1 MKYNVTFG
9 ILALAFLLT
18 GFFLSGPRKD
28 DGYFKKQTQ
37 KIQSS
42 LIEKEEFA
50 NAILPKIASDIN
62 KYPKDKAF
70 EIFNNY
76 ETEFNKHPDVHVYG
90 YFNDSLIFWTS
101 GSVLV
106 PYLTFDEDFVQPVA
120 KMKNG
125 WYRFIK
131 YQKDSLK
138 MLALILIKNEFTI
151 NNQYLNKNFN
161 PSFKVPESANIYIDD
176 SGNGYNEVSDKNG
189 KKLFTIEFKK
199 KNRDAI
205 IHETWASV
213 FYFLFVLFLLIFIY
227 SLKGYSFFQKYKT
240 LYVIV
245 LVLSIVGIRLLCL
258 YFQWPRLLYKQPVF
272 GPELFASSRWLPSL
286 GDFILHAVG
295 LTFIIFGVA
304 LSYQS
309 RRIVAASRSFKKYF
323 YLILIT
329 LVSSLSGLG
338 VTFLFEKLVLDS
350 NISFDLSNLLVLNL
364 YSFLGFSLITFLLL
378 NYLVIV
384 YALCRQ
390 LVRSRVI
397 GFYEAVV
404 FYSLAYGLFALI
416 IYNQGI
422 LNVVPPIILYLLNLA
437 ILRINYKRKHVFNFY
452 VFAPTIFLFT
462 IFSTYTLFILNKN
475 KEMAHRQNLAFKIS
489 DEQDYIT
496 EYLFTETAVE
506 LKNDQIVKQLLFD
519 GAVMIDGELRYPNEL
534 FDRIAK
540 KYFGGYYTKYSLRIT
555 PFNEDDLVSLD
566 DPVDF
571 DPQLEYY
578 ENAIEFNGKN
588 TTSPDLFFI
597 DNNYGKVN
605 YIGRVEFAKEGDD
618 GTIEKKYLY
627 IEFISKIVTQV
638 TGFPQL
644 LLDDKITKPVDLS
657 GYSYGI
663 YKGNKLTVF
672 GGDFIYP
679 LNSQEIINPVSDVE
693 YKVKDGYSHL
703 VYRTPSGKIIIV
715 SKKNSSVQEFFSPF
729 AYMLIYFVA
738 ILFFY
743 ILYRS
748 IILRDKNSFQIN
760 FKTRIQVSILLILL
774 VSLLVVGLG
783 INNYVITQFNKKNK
797 LNLQEKS
804 NSILLEFKTRIEGMP
819 DEEVNQDYIK
829 YVLEKLSTIFFTD
842 INFYHANGNLM
853 ASSRES
859 IYNEGFLSRQ
869 MNPKAFEE
877 MSINQQAFY
886 MQSEKIG
893 SFDYLSVYAVFRD
906 NSNEVRGYINL
917 PYFLRQKE
925 LKEDLASSLLSM
937 INVFSLL
944 IAISMIV
951 TFIIASRLTE
961 PLTLLQEKLG
971 QIRIGRNNEIIEY
984 KKNDE
989 IGSLVSE
996 YNRMIKELEKSAELL
1011 ARSEREIAWREMAK
1025 QVAHE
1030 VKNPLTPMKLS
1041 VQYLLKAWD
1050 DGQPDFDQ
1058 RLRRFKD
1065 AMIQQIETL
1074 SNIASEFSYFAKMP
1088 VGIRQETDIAELLTS
1103 CISFY
1108 EENEGD
1114 VKIEFKNLLSTP
1126 KAMVILDKDQ
1136 ALRVF
1141 NNIIRNA
1148 IQSIPSDRIG
1158 EIYIEMNENDT
1169 KYIISVQDNGTGIPE
1184 DIRDKIFSPNFT
1196 TKNSGMGLGLA
1207 MTKTILENMD
1217 GNIYFDTQLNE
1228 GTTFYI
1234 ELKKI
1239 NSI

>member
-1 MKYNVTFG
+1 MKYNITFG
-9 ILALAFLLT
+9 ILCLVAWLGGLL
-18 GFFLSGPRKD
+18 LSYPKKND
-28 DGYFKKQTQ
+28 DYFKEQTQ
-37 KIQSS
+37 KIQST
-42 LIEKEEFA
+42 LIEKEEFT
-50 NAILPKIASDIN
+50 NTILPKIAEDIS
-62 KYPKDKAF
+62 KYPKDKSF
-70 EIFNNY
+70 EIFNKY
-76 ETEFNKHPDVHVYG
+76 EAEFVKNPDIHVYG
-90 YFNDSLIFWTS
+90 YHNDSLIFWTS

-138 MLALILIKNEFTI
+138 MLGLILIKNEFAI

-161 PSFKVPESANIYIDD
+161 SSFDVKESATITTNNGGSNNMVTD
-176 SGNGYNEVSDKNG
+176 SKG
-189 KKLFTIEFKK
+189 KHLFTIEYKK
-199 KNRDAI
+199 KDRNTI
-205 IHETWASV
+205 IYETTASV
-213 FYFLFVLFLLIFIY
+213 FYFLSVLFLLVFFYTLRGYQFFKEHKNIY
-227 SLKGYSFFQKYKT
+227 VVT
-240 LYVIV
+240 
-245 LVLSIVGIRLLCL
+245 LVLSIIGVRLVGIFYQL
-258 YFQWPRLLYKQPVF
+258 PTLLYKQPVF
-272 GPELFASSRWLPSL
+272 GPELFASSKWLPSL
-286 GDFILHAVG
+286 GDFILHAIG
-295 LTFIIFGVA
+295 LTFIIFGIA
-304 LSYQS
+304 LTYQS
-309 RRIVAASRSFKKYF
+309 RRITAGSRTLKKYF
-323 YLILIT
+323 YLSLIA
-329 LVSSLSGLG
+329 LVSAASGLG

-350 NISFDLSNLLVLNL
+350 NISFDLSNLLVLDL

-378 NYLVIV
+378 NFLVIV

-390 LVRSRVI
+390 LVRSRII
-397 GFYEAVV
+397 GFYEAVI
-404 FYSLAYGLFALI
+404 FYTVAYGLFALI
-416 IYNQGI
+416 VYNEGV
-422 LNVVPPIILYLLNLA
+422 LNIIPPIILYLLNIAVLN
-437 ILRINYKRKHVFNFY
+437 INYKRKHVFNFY
-452 VFAPTIFLFT
+452 IFAPIIFLFT
-462 IFSTYTLFILNKN
+462 IFSTYTLFTLNKT
-475 KEMAHRQNLAFKIS
+475 KEKSHRQNLAFKIS

-496 EYLFTETAVE
+496 EYLFTETVEE

-519 GAVMIDGELRYPNEL
+519 GEVRVDDEIRYPNEL
-534 FDRIAK
+534 FDRIGK
-540 KYFGGYYTKYSLRIT
+540 KYFGGYYSKYSLIVT
-555 PFNEDDLVSLD
+555 PFSEQSFDLLGTENA
-566 DPVDF
+566 DP
-571 DPQLEYY
+571 LLKEY
-578 ENAIEFNGKN
+578 ENSIEFNGKN

-605 YIGRVEFAKEGDD
+605 YIGKIEFSKQDND
-618 GTIEKKYLY
+618 GTVRKKYLY

-672 GGDFIYP
+672 GGDYVYP
-679 LNSQEIINPVSDVE
+679 LNSQEMITPTSDVE
-693 YKVKDGYSHL
+693 YITKDAYSHL

-743 ILYRS
+743 ILYRFVV
-748 IILRDKNSFQIN
+748 LGDRNSFQFN
-760 FKTRIQVSILLILL
+760 FKTRIQVSILFILL

-819 DEEVNQDYIK
+819 DEEVNADYIK
-829 YVLEKLSTIFFTD
+829 YVLEKLSAIFFTD
-842 INFYHANGNLM
+842 INFYHANGNLL

-859 IYNEGFLSRQ
+859 VYNEGFLSRQ
-869 MNPKAFEE
+869 MNPKAFQE
-877 MSINQQAFY
+877 MTIHQQAFY

-893 SFDYLSVYAVFRD
+893 SFDYLSVYAVFRN
-906 NSNEVRGYINL
+906 NSNEVVGYINL

-961 PLTLLQEKLG
+961 PLTVLQEKLG

-989 IGSLVSE
+989 IGSLVRE

-1058 RLRRFKD
+1058 RLRRFRD

-1088 VGIRQETDIAELLTS
+1088 VGVRQETDISDLLGS
-1103 CISFY
+1103 CIDFY

-1114 VKIEFKNLLSTP
+1114 VKIEFKNLLETE
-1126 KAMVILDKDQ
+1126 KAMVLLDKDQ

-1158 EIYIEMNENDT
+1158 EIYIELKEEGS
-1169 KYIISVQDNGTGIPE
+1169 KYIISVQDNGVGIPE
-1184 DIRDKIFSPNFT
+1184 EIKDKIFSPNFT

-1217 GNIYFDTQLNE
+1217 GSIYFDTKHDE

-1234 ELKKI
+1234 ELNKLTI
-1239 NSI
+1239 I

>member
-1 MKYNVTFG
+1 MW
-9 ILALAFLLT
+9 LT
-18 GFFLSGPRKD
+18 GFLLSGPRKD
-28 DGYFKKQTQ
+28 DGYFKQQTQ
-37 KIQSS
+37 KIQNS

-50 NAILPKIASDIN
+50 NTIIAKIAADID

-70 EIFNNY
+70 EIFDKY
-76 ETEFNKHPDVHVYG
+76 ETEFSKHPDVHVYG
-90 YFNDSLIFWTS
+90 YYNDSLIFWTS

-106 PYLTFDEDFVQPVA
+106 PYLTFDEDFVHPVA

-138 MLALILIKNEFTI
+138 MLALILVKNEFAI

-161 PSFKVPESANIYIDD
+161 PSFKVPEAANIFINELDD
-176 SGNGYNEVSDKNG
+176 ASNKVKDKND
-189 KKLFTIEFKK
+189 KELFAIEFKK
-199 KNRDAI
+199 KDRNAI
-205 IHETWASV
+205 IYEAWASI
-213 FYFLFVLFLLIFIY
+213 FYFLSVLFLLIFFY
-227 SLKGYSFFQKYKT
+227 SLRGYEFFQQQKT
-240 LYVIV
+240 LYVII
-245 LVLSIVGIRLLCL
+245 LITSIVGFRLFCL
-258 YFQWPRLLYKQPVF
+258 FSQWPQLLYKQPVF
-272 GPELFASSRWLPSL
+272 SPELFATSRWLPSL

-304 LSYQS
+304 LTYQS
-309 RRIVAASRSFKKYF
+309 RRITASSRSLKKYI
-323 YLILIT
+323 YLTLIT
-329 LVSSLSGLG
+329 LVSAMSGLG

-350 NISFDLSNLLVLNL
+350 NISFDLSNLLVLDL

-378 NYLVIV
+378 NYLVIA

-397 GFYEAVV
+397 GFYEAII
-404 FYSLAYGLFALI
+404 FYTLAYALFAFI
-416 IYNQGI
+416 IYSEGVM
-422 LNVVPPIILYLLNLA
+422 NVVPPIILYLLNLSV
-437 ILRINYKRKHVFNFY
+437 LSINYKRKHVFNFY
-452 VFAPTIFLFT
+452 IFAPIIFLFT
-462 IFSTYTLFILNKN
+462 IFSTYTLFTLNKT
-475 KEMAHRQNLAFKIS
+475 KEKSHRQNLAFKIS

-496 EYLFTETAVE
+496 EYLFTETVNE
-506 LKNDQIVKQLLFD
+506 IKNDQIVKQLLFD
-519 GAVMIDGELRYPNEL
+519 GAVMINGELRYPNEL

-540 KYFGGYYTKYSLRIT
+540 KYFGGYYTKYSLYIT
-555 PFNEDDLVSLD
+555 PFAESDYLLLNDADKAD
-566 DPVDF
+566 K
-571 DPQLEYY
+571 QLEYY
-578 ENAIEFNGKN
+578 ENEIEFNGKN

-605 YIGRVEFAKEGDD
+605 YIGRIEFTKQNEDL
-618 GTIEKKYLY
+618 TIEKKYIY

-672 GGDFIYP
+672 GGDFVYP
-679 LNSQEIINPVSDVE
+679 LNSQEMIAPTTDVE
-693 YKVKDGYSHL
+693 YKIKDGYSHL

-715 SKKNSSVQEFFSPF
+715 SKRNSSVQEFFSPF

-748 IILRDKNSFQIN
+748 IVLRDKNSFQIN

-869 MNPKAFEE
+869 MNPKAYEE

-961 PLTLLQEKLG
+961 PLTVLQEKLG
-971 QIRIGRNNEIIEY
+971 QIRIGRVNEIIDY

-1030 VKNPLTPMKLS
+1030 VKNPLTPMKLY

-1058 RLRRFKD
+1058 RLRRFRD

-1088 VGIRQETDIAELLTS
+1088 VGIRQETDIAELLAS

-1114 VKIEFKNLLSTP
+1114 VKIEFENLLETP
-1126 KAMVILDKDQ
+1126 TAMVILDKDQ

-1141 NNIIRNA
+1141 NNVIRNA

-1158 EIYIEMNENDT
+1158 EIYIELKET
-1169 KYIISVQDNGTGIPE
+1169 ESKYILSFQDNGAGISE
-1184 DIRDKIFSPNFT
+1184 EIRDKIFSPNFT

-1217 GNIYFDTQLNE
+1217 GSIYFDTVLEE
-1228 GTTFYI
+1228 GTTFFI

-1239 NSI
+1239 NTI

>member
-1 MKYNVTFG
+1 
-9 ILALAFLLT
+9 LATWLA
-18 GFFLSGPRKD
+18 GFFLSLPQKND
-28 DGYFKKQTQ
+28 AYFNTQTQ
-37 KIQSS
+37 KIQST
-42 LIEKEEFA
+42 LREKEKFTGD
-50 NAILPKIASDIN
+50 ILRRLAVDID
-62 KYPKDKAF
+62 KYPKEKAF
-70 EIFNNY
+70 EV
-76 ETEFNKHPDVHVYG
+76 FNKYEAEFSKHADVHVYG
-90 YFNDSLIFWTS
+90 YHNDSLIFWTS

-106 PYLTFDEDFVQPVA
+106 PYLTFDEDFVHPVA

-125 WYRFIK
+125 WYRFVK

-138 MLALILIKNEFTI
+138 MLGLILIKNEFAI

-161 PSFKVPESANIYIDD
+161 PSFQVSESANLYTDD
-176 SGNGYNEVSDKNG
+176 NGSNHVVKDAAG
-189 KKLFTIEFKK
+189 KPLFSIEFKK
-199 KNRDAI
+199 RDKNAI
-205 IHETWASV
+205 IHEPLASV
-213 FYFLFVLFLLIFIY
+213 FYFLSVLSLLIFLY
-227 SLKGYSFFQKYKT
+227 TLRAYPFFKKHKNV
-240 LYVIV
+240 YVIT
-245 LVLSIVGIRLLCL
+245 LVLSIVTSRFLGLF
-258 YFQWPRLLYKQPVF
+258 YHWPSLLYKQPVF
-272 GPELFASSRWLPSL
+272 GPELFASSLWLPSL

-304 LSYQS
+304 LTYQS
-309 RRIVAASRSFKKYF
+309 RRISAGSRSFKKYF
-323 YLILIT
+323 YLGIIT
-329 LVSSLSGLG
+329 LVSAASGLG
-338 VTFLFEKLVLDS
+338 VTLLFEKLVLDS

-378 NYLVIV
+378 NFLVII

-390 LVRSRVI
+390 LVRSRII
-397 GFYEAVV
+397 GFYEAVI
-404 FYSLAYGLFALI
+404 FYTIAYSLFAWV
-416 IYNQGI
+416 IYQQGVI
-422 LNVVPPIILYLLNLA
+422 NAVPPIILYLLNLSV
-437 ILRINYKRKHVFNFY
+437 LSINYKRKHVFNFY
-452 VFAPTIFLFT
+452 IFAPIIFLFT
-462 IFSTYTLFILNKN
+462 IFSTYTLFTLNKT
-475 KEMAHRQNLAFKIS
+475 KEKAHRQNLAFKIS

-496 EYLFTETAVE
+496 EYLFTETVEE

-519 GAVMIDGELRYPNEL
+519 GGVMINGELRYPNDL
-534 FDRIAK
+534 FARIAK
-540 KYFGGYYTKYSLRIT
+540 KYFGGYYTKYSLVIT
-555 PFNEDDLVSLD
+555 PFSEEDFENLD
-566 DPVDF
+566 DPIDY

-578 ENAIEFNGKN
+578 VNSIEFNGKN

-605 YIGRVEFAKEGDD
+605 YIGRVEFVKQNPDM
-618 GTIEKKYLY
+618 TIEKKYIY

-672 GGDFIYP
+672 GGDFVYP
-679 LNSQEIINPVSDVE
+679 LNSQEMVSPKSDITYVTKGS
-693 YKVKDGYSHL
+693 YNHL

-715 SKKNSSVQEFFSPF
+715 SKKNSSLQEFFSPF

-738 ILFFY
+738 ILLFY
-743 ILYRS
+743 ILYRF
-748 IILRDKNSFQIN
+748 LVLGDRNSFQFN
-760 FKTRIQVSILLILL
+760 FKTRIQVSILFILL

-819 DEEVNQDYIK
+819 DEEVNADYIK

-842 INFYHANGNLM
+842 INFYQSNGNLL

-869 MNPKAFEE
+869 MNPKAFQE
-877 MSINQQAFY
+877 MTIHQQAFY

-893 SFDYLSVYAVFRD
+893 SFDYLSVYAVFRN
-906 NSNEVRGYINL
+906 NSNEVVGYINL

-961 PLTLLQEKLG
+961 PLTILQEKLG

-996 YNRMIKELEKSAELL
+996 YNRMIVELEKSAELL

-1050 DGQPDFDQ
+1050 DKQPDFDQ
-1058 RLRRFKD
+1058 RLRRFRD

-1088 VGIRQETDIAELLTS
+1088 VGIRQETDIADLLAS
-1103 CISFY
+1103 CIHFY

-1114 VKIEFKNLLSTP
+1114 VKIEFQNLLQTD
-1126 KAMVILDKDQ
+1126 KAMVLLDKDQ

-1158 EIYIEMNENDT
+1158 EIYIELKETDS
-1169 KYIISVQDNGTGIPE
+1169 KYIISVQDNGVGIPDE
-1184 DIRDKIFSPNFT
+1184 IREKIFSPNFT

-1217 GNIYFDTQLNE
+1217 GSIYFDTKHNE

-1234 ELKKI
+1234 ELNKLTI
-1239 NSI
+1239 L